1 MSVLTGKIREA
12 NGKSA
17 ARKLRTDECI
27 PAVVYGLN
35 DNLSLSI
42 NPKELRKLI
51 EAKGRNVL
59 IELKV
64 DGDSAEN
71 RNVVL
76 KELQTHPL
84 KSGWVHIDFLEI
96 DISKKIKVKVP
107 ILLVGVSP
115 GEKQGGHV
123 NHIIRALEIESL
135 PNDIPEK
142 FEVDISEVEL
152 NQMIRVSDLNLGESV
167 QILNDPNDIVVNV
180 HLEKIKEEE
189 PEVEEGEEGVEGVE
203 GVEGAEGDR
212 APAESKDDSGK
223 KEDG

>member
-35 DNLSLSI
+35 DNVNLSI
-42 NPKELRKLI
+42 NPKELKKLI

-71 RNVVL
+71 RSVVL

-84 KSGWVHIDFLEI
+84 KPGWVHIDFLEI

-107 ILLVGVSP
+107 IFLVGVSP
-115 GEKQGGHV
+115 GEKQGGIV

-142 FEVDISEVEL
+142 FEVDMSGVEL
-152 NQMIRVSDLNLGESV
+152 NQMTRVSDLNLGESV
-167 QILNDPNDIVVNV
+167 QILNDPNDIVLNV
-180 HLEKIKEEE
+180 QLEKVKEEE
-189 PEVEEGEEGVEGVE
+189 PESEEAEEGTED
-203 GVEGAEGDR
+203 A

>member
-35 DNLSLSI
+35 DNVSLSI

-76 KELQTHPL
+76 KEFQTHPL
-84 KSGWVHIDFLEI
+84 KPGWVHIDFLEI

-107 ILLVGVSP
+107 IFLIGVSP
-115 GEKQGGHV
+115 GEKQGGIV

-142 FEVDISEVEL
+142 FEVDMSGVEL

-167 QILNDPNDIVVNV
+167 QILNDPNDIILNV
-180 HLEKIKEEE
+180 HLEKVKEEE
-189 PEVEEGEEGVEGVE
+189 PEVEEGEEGA
-203 GVEGAEGDR
+203 EGAEGEEGAEEDKT
-212 APAESKDDSGK
+212 PAESKDDSGK

>member
-35 DNLSLSI
+35 DNVSLSI

-64 DGDSAEN
+64 DGDSAKN

-76 KELQTHPL
+76 KEFQTHPL
-84 KSGWVHIDFLEI
+84 KPGWVHIDFLEI

-107 ILLVGVSP
+107 IFLVGVSP
-115 GEKQGGHV
+115 GEKQGGIV

-142 FEVDISEVEL
+142 FEVDMSGVEL

-180 HLEKIKEEE
+180 HLEKVKEEE
-189 PEVEEGEEGVEGVE
+189 PEVEEGEEGEAGAEGE
-203 GVEGAEGDR
+203 EGAEGDQ

>member
-35 DNLSLSI
+35 DNVSLSI

-64 DGDSAEN
+64 DGDSAKN

-76 KELQTHPL
+76 KEFQTHPL
-84 KSGWVHIDFLEI
+84 KPGWVHIDFLEI

-107 ILLVGVSP
+107 IFLVGVSP
-115 GEKQGGHV
+115 GEKQGGIV

-142 FEVDISEVEL
+142 FEVDMSGVEL
-152 NQMIRVSDLNLGESV
+152 NEMIRVSDLNLGESV
-167 QILNDPNDIVVNV
+167 QILNDPNDIVLNV
-180 HLEKIKEEE
+180 HLEKVKEEE
-189 PEVEEGEEGVEGVE
+189 PEVEEGEEGVEGA
-203 GVEGAEGDR
+203 EGAEGAEGEQ

>member
-35 DNLSLSI
+35 DNVSLSI

-51 EAKGRNVL
+51 DDKGRNVL

-76 KELQTHPL
+76 KEFQTHPL
-84 KSGWVHIDFLEI
+84 KPGWVHIDFLEI

-107 ILLVGVSP
+107 VFLVGVSP
-115 GEKQGGHV
+115 GEKQGGIV
-123 NHIIRALEIESL
+123 NQIIRALEIESL

-142 FEVDISEVEL
+142 FEVDMSGVEL
-152 NQMIRVSDLNLGESV
+152 NQMVRVSDLNLGESV
-167 QILNDPNDIVVNV
+167 EVLNDPNDIVLNV
-180 HLEKIKEEE
+180 HLEKVKEEE
-189 PEVEEGEEGVEGVE
+189 PEVEEGEEGEEGK
-203 GVEGAEGDR
+203 EGAEEDK

>member
-35 DNLSLSI
+35 DNVSLSI
-42 NPKELRKLI
+42 NPKELSKLI
-51 EAKGRNVL
+51 DDKGRNVL

-84 KSGWVHIDFLEI
+84 KPGWLHIDLQVI
-96 DISKKIKVKVP
+96 DISKMIIVKDP
-107 ILLVGVSP
+107 ILLVLASP
-115 GEKQGGHV
+115 VDKQGGHV

-142 FEVDISEVEL
+142 FEVDMSEVEL

-167 QILNDPNDIVVNV
+167 QIVNDPNDIVLNV
-180 HLEKIKEEE
+180 HLEKVKEEE
-189 PEVEEGEEGVEGVE
+189 PEGEEGEEGE
-203 GVEGAEGDR
+203 EGAEGAEGAEEDQ

>member
-35 DNLSLSI
+35 DNVSLSI

-76 KELQTHPL
+76 KEFQTHPL
-84 KSGWVHIDFLEI
+84 KPGWLHIDFLEI
-96 DISKKIKVKVP
+96 DVSKKIKVKVP
-107 ILLVGVSP
+107 IELIGISP

-123 NHIIRALEIESL
+123 NHIIRFLEIESL
-135 PNDIPEK
+135 PKDIPEK
-142 FEVDISEVEL
+142 VEVQMGGLEL
-152 NQMIRVSDLNLGESV
+152 NEMIRVSELSLDGSLT
-167 QILNDPNDIVVNV
+167 ILNDPNDVVVNV
-180 HLEKIKEEE
+180 HLEKIKEETV
-189 PEVEEGEEGVEGVE
+189 EVEEGEEGEEAAAAAAAGE
-203 GVEGAEGDR
+203 TPEEPKEDA
-212 APAESKDDSGK
+212 GK
-223 KEDG
+223 KEDGNN

>member
-142 FEVDISEVEL
+142 FEVDMSGVEL

-180 HLEKIKEEE
+180 HLEKVKEEE
-189 PEVEEGEEGVEGVE
+189 PEVEEGEEGEEGAE
-203 GVEGAEGDR
+203 GVEGAEEDQ

>member
-1 MSVLTGKIREA
+1 M
-12 NGKSA
+12 
-17 ARKLRTDECI
+17 
-27 PAVVYGLN
+27 YGLK
-35 DNLSLSI
+35 DNVSLSI

-76 KELQTHPL
+76 KEFQTHPL

-107 ILLVGVSP
+107 VFLVGVSP
-115 GEKQGGHV
+115 GEKQGGIV
-123 NHIIRALEIESL
+123 NHIIRALRIESL
-135 PNDIPEK
+135 PKDIPEK
-142 FEVDISEVEL
+142 FEVDMSGVEL

-167 QILNDPNDIVVNV
+167 QIVNDPNDIVLNV
-180 HLEKIKEEE
+180 HLEKVKEEE
-189 PEVEEGEEGVEGVE
+189 PEVEAGEEGEEG
-203 GVEGAEGDR
+203 AEEEQ

>member
-35 DNLSLSI
+35 DNVSLSI
-42 NPKELRKLI
+42 NPKELSKLI

-64 DGDSAEN
+64 DGDKTEN

-76 KELQTHPL
+76 QEFQTHPL
-84 KSGWVHIDFLEI
+84 KPGWVHIDFLEI
-96 DISKKIKVKVP
+96 DVTKKIKAKIPVVL
-107 ILLVGVSP
+107 IGVSP

-135 PNDIPEK
+135 PKDIPEK
-142 FEVDISEVEL
+142 IEVEMGEIEL
-152 NQMIRVSDLNLGESV
+152 NQMVHVSDLKLGESV
-167 QILNDPNDIVVNV
+167 SIIDNPNDVVVNV
-180 HLEKIKEEE
+180 HLEKVKEAKA
-189 PEVEEGEEGVEGVE
+189 EGE
-203 GVEGAEGDR
+203 EGAEGDAA
-212 APAESKDDSGK
+212 APADSKEDAGK
-223 KEDG
+223 KEDGKN

>member
-1 MSVLTGKIREA
+1 MSVLTGKIRQA

-35 DNLSLSI
+35 DNVSLSI
-42 NPKELRKLI
+42 NPKELKKLI

-76 KELQTHPL
+76 KEFQTHPL
-84 KSGWVHIDFLEI
+84 KPGWVHIDFLEI

-107 ILLVGVSP
+107 IFPVGVSL
-115 GEKQGGHV
+115 GEKQGGIV

-142 FEVDISEVEL
+142 FEVDMSGVEL

-167 QILNDPNDIVVNV
+167 QILNDPNDIVLNV
-180 HLEKIKEEE
+180 HLEKVKEEE
-189 PEVEEGEEGVEGVE
+189 PEIEEGEEVEE
-203 GVEGAEGDR
+203 GTEGTEGAEEDK

>member
-1 MSVLTGKIREA
+1 MSVLTGKIREP

-35 DNLSLSI
+35 DNVSLSV
-42 NPKELRKLI
+42 NPKELNKLI

-64 DGDSAEN
+64 DGDKAEA

-76 KELQTHPL
+76 QEFQTHPL
-84 KSGWVHIDFLEI
+84 KPGWVHIDFLEI
-96 DISKKIKVKVP
+96 DVTKKIKAKIPV
-107 ILLVGVSP
+107 ILVGVSP

-135 PNDIPEK
+135 PKDIPEK
-142 FEVDISEVEL
+142 IEVEMGGVEL
-152 NQMIRVSDLNLGESV
+152 NAMIQVSDLNLSESV
-167 QILNDPNDIVVNV
+167 SIVNNPSDVVVNV
-180 HLEKIKEEE
+180 HLEKVKEEKS
-189 PEVEEGEEGVEGVE
+189 EEEA
-203 GVEGAEGDR
+203 AEGD
-212 APAESKDDSGK
+212 AAADSKEDAGK
-223 KEDG
+223 KEDGKN

>member
-35 DNLSLSI
+35 DNVSLSI
-42 NPKELRKLI
+42 NPKELSKLI
-51 EAKGRNVL
+51 DAKGRNVL

-76 KELQTHPL
+76 KEFQTHPL
-84 KSGWVHIDFLEI
+84 KPGWMHVDFLEI

-107 ILLVGVSP
+107 VFLVGVSP
-115 GEKQGGHV
+115 GEKQGGIV

-142 FEVDISEVEL
+142 FEVDMSGVEL
-152 NQMIRVSDLNLGESV
+152 NQMIRVSDLNLGESI
-167 QILNDPNDIVVNV
+167 QILNDPNDIVLNV
-180 HLEKIKEEE
+180 HLEKVKEEE
-189 PEVEEGEEGVEGVE
+189 PGVEEGTEGEEGAEEGK
-203 GVEGAEGDR
+203 GS
-212 APAESKDDSGK
+212 AESKDDSGK

>member
-1 MSVLTGKIREA
+1 MSVLTGKIREP

-35 DNLSLSI
+35 DNVSLSV
-42 NPKELRKLI
+42 NPKELSKLI

-64 DGDSAEN
+64 DGDKAEN

-76 KELQTHPL
+76 QEFQTHPL
-84 KSGWVHIDFLEI
+84 KPGWVHIDFLEI
-96 DISKKIKVKVP
+96 DVTKKIKAKIPV
-107 ILLVGVSP
+107 ILIGISP

-135 PNDIPEK
+135 PKDIPEK
-142 FEVDISEVEL
+142 LEVDMSGVEL
-152 NQMIRVSDLNLGESV
+152 NQMIHVSDLNVDGSV
-167 QILNDPNDIVVNV
+167 TIVNDSHDVVVNV
-180 HLEKIKEEE
+180 HLEKVKEEKA
-189 PEVEEGEEGVEGVE
+189 EGEEGA
-203 GVEGAEGDR
+203 EGAEGEAAA
-212 APAESKDDSGK
+212 APAEDAGK
-223 KEDG
+223 KEDGKN

>member
-35 DNLSLSI
+35 DNVSLSI
-42 NPKELRKLI
+42 NPKELSKLI
-51 EAKGRNVL
+51 DDKGRNVL

-84 KSGWVHIDFLEI
+84 KPGWVHIDFLEI

-107 ILLVGVSP
+107 ILLIGVSP
-115 GEKQGGHV
+115 GEKQGGIV

-135 PNDIPEK
+135 PNAIPEK
-142 FEVDISEVEL
+142 FEVDMSEVEL

-167 QILNDPNDIVVNV
+167 QIVNDPNDIVLNV
-180 HLEKIKEEE
+180 HLEKVKEEE
-189 PEVEEGEEGVEGVE
+189 PEGEEGEEGA
-203 GVEGAEGDR
+203 EGAEGAQEDQ

>member
-35 DNLSLSI
+35 DNVSLSI
-42 NPKELRKLI
+42 NPKELSKLI
-51 EAKGRNVL
+51 DDKGRNVL

-84 KSGWVHIDFLEI
+84 KPGWVHIDFLEI

-107 ILLVGVSP
+107 IFLIGVSP
-115 GEKQGGHV
+115 GEKQGGIV

-142 FEVDISEVEL
+142 FEVDMSEVEL

-167 QILNDPNDIVVNV
+167 QIVNDPNDIVLNV
-180 HLEKIKEEE
+180 HLEKVKEEE
-189 PEVEEGEEGVEGVE
+189 PEGEEGEEGA
-203 GVEGAEGDR
+203 EGAEGAEEDK

>member
-35 DNLSLSI
+35 DNVSLSI
-42 NPKELRKLI
+42 NPKELSKLI
-51 EAKGRNVL
+51 DDKGRNVL

-84 KSGWVHIDFLEI
+84 KPGWVHIDFLEI

-107 ILLVGVSP
+107 IFLIGVSP
-115 GEKQGGHV
+115 GEKQGGIV

-142 FEVDISEVEL
+142 FEVDMSEVEL

-167 QILNDPNDIVVNV
+167 QIVNDPKDIVLNV
-180 HLEKIKEEE
+180 HLEKVKEEE
-189 PEVEEGEEGVEGVE
+189 PEGEEGEEGE
-203 GVEGAEGDR
+203 EGAEGAEEDK

>member
-35 DNLSLSI
+35 DNVSLSI
-42 NPKELRKLI
+42 NPKELSKLI

-84 KSGWVHIDFLEI
+84 KPGWVHIDFLEI

-107 ILLVGVSP
+107 IFLIGVSP
-115 GEKQGGHV
+115 GEKQGGIV

-142 FEVDISEVEL
+142 FEVDMSEVEL

-167 QILNDPNDIVVNV
+167 QIVNDPNDIVLNV
-180 HLEKIKEEE
+180 HLEKVKEEE
-189 PEVEEGEEGVEGVE
+189 PEGEEGEEGE
-203 GVEGAEGDR
+203 EGAEGAEGAEADK